1 MKTIIEAAILCV
13 EQEFTLRGHRDHA
26 KSASDDDCHN
36 MKKVHQG
43 NFLAIVNT
51 FAKFD
56 TILKENIEQGF
67 RNAEFLSWDIQND
80 IISCKGAYFRI
91 NVLCNTDE
99 VTERQSNKKVFLIC
113 LRCLR
118 YINGHHEYMKLSLIL
133 RIIRDDLQVKL
144 FGKPFE
150 NNDINVADC
159 TALAH
164 DGAKVMGSE
173 ISRAAIFIKKQPL
186 AQYTHDINQS

>member
-1 MKTIIEAAILCV
+1 MSEQEGTEYHERACEKVEFFKDFWKPNSSRKSGPKKEPILKMIIEAAILCV

-26 KSASDDDCHN
+26 KSASDDDCDN

-56 TILKENIEQGF
+56 TILKESIEQGF

-91 NVLCNTDE
+91 NVLCNSDE
-99 VTERQSNKKVFLIC
+99 VTER
-113 LRCLR
+113 
-118 YINGHHEYMKLSLIL
+118 
-133 RIIRDDLQVKL
+133 
-144 FGKPFE
+144 
-150 NNDINVADC
+150 
-159 TALAH
+159 
-164 DGAKVMGSE
+164 
-173 ISRAAIFIKKQPL
+173 
-186 AQYTHDINQS
+186 